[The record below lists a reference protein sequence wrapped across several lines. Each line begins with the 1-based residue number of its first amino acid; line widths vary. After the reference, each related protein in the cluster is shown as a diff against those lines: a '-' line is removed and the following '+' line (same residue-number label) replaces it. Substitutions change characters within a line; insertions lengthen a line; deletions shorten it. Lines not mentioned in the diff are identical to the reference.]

1 MRKTSQAAISCDTAG
16 IFRTVKGARAFG
28 YDAMLLPMVCRFQH
42 PVQREP
48 RSRWRTFGPAAQR

>member
-28 YDAMLLPMVCRFQH
+28 YDAMLLPMVCTFQH
-42 PVQREP
+42 AVQR
-48 RSRWRTFGPAAQR
+48 